1 MRDEGP
7 NGIFVS
13 LFVAF
18 LLKTFLLIE
27 MRRMVFVLLGF
38 CGRRKI
44 AGSLEHGTGSR
55 EPGCVSLRQRR
66 QTVRRQTSDDDL
78 VLRHMVLYPL
88 ARKDRDFRI
97 EDRGGGSAAL

>member
-7 NGIFVS
+7 NGIFVL

-27 MRRMVFVLLGF
+27 MRRMAFVLLGF

-44 AGSLEHGTGSR
+44 AGSLEPGTGSTSHLVALRVTVNR
-55 EPGCVSLRQRR
+55 EPCVRNFAF
-66 QTVRRQTSDDDL
+66 
-78 VLRHMVLYPL
+78 HGM
-88 ARKDRDFRI
+88 
-97 EDRGGGSAAL
+97 

>member
-27 MRRMVFVLLGF
+27 MRRMAFVLLGF

-55 EPGCVSLRQRR
+55 EPGAGMCLIAAKTSDG
-66 QTVRRQTSDDDL
+66 QTSDI
-78 VLRHMVLYPL
+78 R
-88 ARKDRDFRI
+88 R
-97 EDRGGGSAAL
+97 